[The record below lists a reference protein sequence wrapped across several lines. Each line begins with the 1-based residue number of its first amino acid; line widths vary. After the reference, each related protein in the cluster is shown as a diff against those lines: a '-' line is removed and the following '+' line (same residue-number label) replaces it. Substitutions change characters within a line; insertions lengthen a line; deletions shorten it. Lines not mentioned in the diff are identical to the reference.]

1 MTLPPPLPRRSSPP
15 RLPRSVESHEPN
27 RAPPTAIMIAGSA
40 VVVILI
46 TLAITSLFV
55 VYSARTT
62 ANTQGDQSTNSNAT
76 TEPTSEDD
84 EEDLKPEDSTG
95 PENDISADGV
105 DPASTTSTGLHGEP
119 KEKSA
124 ESTPPGPDD
133 SREAKT
139 PPPNDDPLDTA
150 SELSSTDV
158 QDEDA
163 PNGSDLST
171 DALDSL
177 LDTPSEPKSAK
188 LATHFTSNQRVGD
201 LVAEPLLIFA
211 RIHLPD
217 DLAPI
222 NRQFKLTSLDGAQT
236 TRFSMTSRSFP
247 DAWSRM
253 RACWLDLT
261 QYPTESYLLAASIT
275 ETDIEIVF
283 DQATSE
289 LHAKALWRK
298 APASIVDQCW
308 PGLGG
313 LSAEYTQKKAAA
325 KSQLTKLLA
334 LKATDEGKEF
344 RTQILSTLQLPAN
357 ELVDKGQEKIDQLER
372 YRVSLPIFAEKI
384 FAFTETGIL
393 QCNYNINMAA
403 QLPRIFYPPVGYLP
417 GSWESL
423 DSWQSRVSAAKRPHA
438 QRLANMVSLRASA
451 PNDLEQLDLTLDNEI
466 QRTHDL
472 LRELEQFANS
482 GNCVITIPYE
492 LSWFAEN
499 GTTVTVPLVIDC
511 ELNL

>member
-1 MTLPPPLPRRSSPP
+1 
-15 RLPRSVESHEPN
+15 
-27 RAPPTAIMIAGSA
+27 MIAGSA

-46 TLAITSLFV
+46 TLAIASLFV
-55 VYSARTT
+55 AYSARTT
-62 ANTQGDQSTNSNAT
+62 ANMQDDQSTNSNAS

-84 EEDLKPEDSTG
+84 EEDLNLEDSTG
-95 PENDISADGV
+95 TENDISADAV
-105 DPASTTSTGLHGEP
+105 DPASTTSAGIHGEP
-119 KEKSA
+119 KEGPADS
-124 ESTPPGPDD
+124 PNPHPDD
-133 SREAKT
+133 SRETKT

-150 SELSSTDV
+150 SEPSPPDLE
-158 QDEDA
+158 DEDA
-163 PNGSDLST
+163 PTDSDLST

-177 LDTPSEPKSAK
+177 IDTPSETKSVK
-188 LATHFTSNQRVGD
+188 LATHFTSNQRAGD

-222 NRQFKLTSLDGAQT
+222 NRQSKLTSLDGSQT
-236 TRFSMTSRSFP
+236 TRFSITSRSFP

-253 RACWLDLT
+253 PACRLDLT
-261 QYPTESYLLAASIT
+261 QYHTESYLLSASIA

-283 DQATSE
+283 DQTTSE
-289 LHAKALWRK
+289 LHVKALWRK

-325 KSQLTKLLA
+325 KNQLTKLLA
-334 LKATDEGKEF
+334 LKATDEGKDF

-372 YRVSLPIFAEKI
+372 YRISIPIFAEKI
-384 FAFTETGIL
+384 FSFTETGIW
-393 QCNYNINMAA
+393 QCNYNINMAS

-417 GSWESL
+417 GSWEPF
-423 DSWQSRVSAAKRPHA
+423 DSWQSRVSAAKRPHV
-438 QRLANMVSLRASA
+438 QRLENMVSLRASA

-499 GTTVTVPLVIDC
+499 GTTVAAPLVIDY